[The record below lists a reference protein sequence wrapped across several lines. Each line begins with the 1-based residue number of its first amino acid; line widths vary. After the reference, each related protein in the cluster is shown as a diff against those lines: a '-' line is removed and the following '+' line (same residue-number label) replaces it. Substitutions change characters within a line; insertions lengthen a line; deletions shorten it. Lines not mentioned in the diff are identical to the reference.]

1 MAEVS
6 SQTLHIVARE
16 LASELNEARASL
28 EAFGEQQ
35 DNLALLR
42 KCNEHLHS
50 VHGAL
55 RVAEVYGAALLAEE
69 MGQVAHY
76 LIANFAEKRHLA
88 EGLDA
93 LMRAMVQLP
102 TYLERVMSGG
112 RDMALVLLPLLN
124 DLRAVRGHA
133 LLSEGTLLL
142 LNLSSD
148 QQANPTAGAGDGAL
162 TVSQWARKL
171 RTRFQLGLLGWIK
184 GERIDQNLEILSRT
198 AEKLEHVATTQAVFQ
213 LWWVVGSVL
222 EALREGGL
230 EGSAS
235 VKRLLG
241 QADRE
246 MKRLYELGEAR
257 YADSPPLEL
266 LNNLLYY
273 VARARTNGPRVA
285 AVRASFRLSELLPV
299 DDGVEQA
306 RESLSAPSVKL
317 MKTVAAAIKED
328 LSRVK
333 DALDIFVRQGGTQV
347 DELAPQLDLLK
358 KIADTLGVLGL
369 GELRDKVQTETADL
383 QNIVA
388 QKSAATEGT
397 LLRMAA
403 TLIKVED
410 SLDEQLVG
418 MIVPTAEAGA
428 APPKPAGPDDIEFR
442 LVTEAV
448 LRECIVNM
456 ARIKEA
462 IAHSVEKPREA
473 QAIDQIPQLM
483 RGITA
488 GLLMLGKTRVVEIM
502 EGIDKALQNFV
513 RSDGLTLPQEAVD
526 RLADAIVAVEYYME
540 TIQAGRADPWYMLD
554 NAETCLRFLAEA
566 QPIPR
571 VESYG
576 AGSDHARTVVIEPS
590 ASTVALGTV
599 HEPTSVLDPVTQEV
613 RRPTK
618 PAAAPQPAATE
629 PPPIPPALTKPVDR
643 EVDPEFVELF
653 IEEAKDEIAKLNQ
666 FFPLWDSNPQDQ
678 EALVNVRRSF
688 HTLKGSGRMVGAQLI
703 GDFAWSI
710 ENMLNRVIN
719 KTLDRTPDMMAL
731 MRSAVA
737 AVPELVEQLET
748 GRAPRADIAKIINT
762 SNGLAGVR
770 PGSSTPAP
778 QATPAVRRAPE
789 APVLATA
796 AARPQVAAA
805 PAPEKKT
812 APAVAPPRASFEP
825 PMDPGLHE
833 IYAKETAGHLA
844 AIRKFIGACALAT
857 APYAVSEDL
866 HRSCHTLSGTAK
878 TAGARQGIKIAEPL
892 NRYIRKLYDNSIG
905 LSDPGLAALKDS
917 VTAIQQVVDNINETT
932 GFFLDHGSIVNRLVE
947 LEHGLDLEISRLAD
961 RLSATNITASGEYV
975 APSVTTIVHEQLRVP
990 ELKREPVLSSVPQA
1004 QVPVMH
1010 VEKPSGAVAQ
1020 ARPAGAHEPATIELA
1035 PIEPGV
1041 LATGLFVAEPSVLEA
1056 TIDVAHAVAAES
1068 AQKHAEAVEIT
1079 VDPAALHE
1087 QVTLDSA
1094 SKDASA
1100 DAALVTAAPAGVTVD
1115 SASAPQSGHPEAVP
1129 QEITL
1134 DSTAASQKISI
1145 GTAAPE
1151 LASAAA
1157 SQGIDLAAAPEEVTL
1172 DPAASQ
1178 EISLDT
1184 AALEELS
1191 RAAAAAPG
1199 IDLDLPLAAETAA
1212 ADAAASAATQEIPLL
1227 PVAEEIT
1234 LDSSAAPEEITL
1246 GSSATSEE
1254 IALDSSAVPE
1264 EITLSS
1270 SAAPEEIT
1278 LSSVGA
1284 EDGSALDA
1292 DSAADE
1298 IVLDPAFTQE
1308 VAAIV
1313 LEGSGLG
1320 EEVTLDSGSTDAP
1333 PAGEIVELE
1342 ATDASML
1349 ETLSWS
1355 YENFPQDRDSVA
1367 SAVVTI
1373 DSQALAVTPA
1383 SVPEAIALD
1392 VAAAAAAEEFTL
1404 GSFGEHKEIASATPE
1419 EVTPVS
1425 TGTDEA
1431 EALIATGESDSA
1443 ALDATAATQ
1452 EIPLISATAAEEIT
1466 LDAGTAPEDIVLD
1479 ASASAASEEITL
1491 DAGTAPEEITLDSSA
1506 APEEINL
1513 SSTGSHEEIA
1523 LGSAAATDAI
1533 ARDSGQEIELASGG
1547 TPEEITL
1554 DSAATQEA
1562 EAISLDDLNVGEQVT
1577 LDTASE
1583 FKPGDAS
1590 EIVELEATDASMLET
1605 LSWSYENFPQ
1615 DRDATAS
1622 TAVTNDLQTAASEAA
1637 EEIELTSSDDLTQE
1651 SVVLET
1657 PDDLGVVGEAADI
1670 DVTSRSLLQM
1680 NEPLP
1685 PEASDIVIETAAW
1698 AAEFEP
1704 PVLPME
1710 TSHAVN
1716 RDDAETTRV
1725 PFLRPADVPTLMGD
1739 AVVSSA
1745 SDAPVTEQAVPPA
1758 VTAGEPVEEEEEYDD
1773 SDFDPDVAAIFTEEA
1788 TELLDTADHSLSSWI
1803 RDRANNALVFELKR
1817 AVHTLKGGARM
1828 AGIRSMGDLS
1838 HELETLMGL
1847 VETGQVPAEQ
1857 RVFTALQA
1865 SLDELHRMRDLV
1877 AGGERAQPARQ
1888 LMRRIRALTA
1898 GEPEPAPAAAAPV
1911 AAAPIAPQIVAP
1923 AFDAPAE
1930 EVVEIESYSPDDKHI
1945 GSETDI
1951 VPTLTDA
1958 EVQSALEPEIEAVS
1972 DVEVEFGA
1980 DELGAVAPRESVRV
1994 EETPPPTATAAHAA
2008 TGIHAALDVST
2019 VPPELPPDTETE
2031 ETTAAAPAEPQAPT
2045 LPGRERQ
2052 TQQQEP
2058 REFAR
2063 VDADLLDNLLNSA
2076 GEVSIFRSR
2085 MEQQVSSIEFNL
2097 AELGRTV
2104 TRLKDQLRK
2113 IELETEAQILHRHHE
2128 EHPDRADFDPLE
2140 LDRYSTIQQ
2149 LTRAFAESVSDVS
2162 SIEGLLENLTRE
2174 AQNLLLQQS
2183 RVVTEMQNGL
2193 MRTRMVPFQ
2202 RHVQRLSRLV
2212 RQVANDTDKRVELV
2226 VQGANGELDRQVLE
2240 RMLPPFEHMLRNS
2253 VVHGIETPEERVAR
2267 GKPAQG
2273 TIKVGLHRE
2282 GSEMVIVLEDDGRG
2296 IDVNAVRERA
2306 KQRGLLQPG
2315 RVLSD
2320 EEAMQLI
2327 LEPGFSTASNV
2338 TQHAGRG
2345 VGMDVV
2351 VNEIKKLG
2359 GALFTQSQPGQGVKF
2374 TIRLPFTLAI
2384 TQALIVRTGDE
2395 LYALPL
2401 PSVEGV
2407 ARISKSEVVKHL
2419 AEETPTFNYG
2429 GQVYRLQHLG
2439 AFVGGGPSQLPEL
2452 DVSVP
2457 LILIRAGEHSTAI
2470 VTDELVG
2477 SREMV
2482 VKSVGPQIATI
2493 RGIAGATI
2501 LGDGRIVII
2510 LDMHSLVRA
2519 EWRTKAS
2526 SLQTQPKEDKR
2537 TFALVVDDSITVRR
2551 VTQRLLERNGMRV
2564 MTAKDG
2570 VDALSILQEH
2580 IPDVILLDVEM
2591 PRMDGYELA
2600 TQVRADARLTDIPI
2614 VMITSRTGEKHR
2626 ARAIEIGVND
2636 YLGKPYQENQLLDAI
2651 EPLVRARR
2659 RKVS

>member
-35 DNLALLR
+35 DNIALLR
-42 KCNEHLHS
+42 KCNEHLHA

-69 MGQVAHY
+69 MGQVANY
-76 LIANFAEKRHLA
+76 LIANFNEKRHLA

-148 QQANPTAGAGDGAL
+148 QQANPVAGPGEGAL
-162 TVSQWARKL
+162 TVAQWARKL

-184 GERIDQNLEILSRT
+184 GERLDQNLEILSRT

-213 LWWVVGSVL
+213 LWWVVGAVL

-235 VKRLLG
+235 IKRLLG

-246 MKRLYELGEAR
+246 MKRLYEAGEAR

-266 LNNLLYY
+266 LNNVLYY

-306 RESLSAPSVKL
+306 RDSLSAPSVKL

-347 DELAPQLDLLK
+347 DELAPQLELLK

-369 GELRDKVQTETADL
+369 GELRDKVQSETTDL
-383 QNIVA
+383 QAIVA
-388 QKSAATEGT
+388 QKSKPSEST

-418 MIVPTAEAGA
+418 MIVPTAESGS
-428 APPKPAGPDDIEFR
+428 APAKPSGPDEIEFR

-462 IAHSVEKPREA
+462 IAHSLDKPREGA
-473 QAIDQIPQLM
+473 AVDQIPQLM

-554 NAETCLRFLAEA
+554 NAETCLRYLAEA
-566 QPIPR
+566 PPVPR
-571 VESYG
+571 VEAFG
-576 AGSDHARTVVIEPS
+576 GTTSDHARTVVIEPH
-590 ASTVALGTV
+590 APTVALGTE
-599 HEPTSVLDPVTQEV
+599 HEPTAVLDPVTQEV
-613 RRPTK
+613 RRPTR
-618 PAAAPQPAATE
+618 PAAAPQP
-629 PPPIPPALTKPVDR
+629 PPAPIPPALTKPVDR

-666 FFPLWDSNPQDQ
+666 FFPAWDSNPQDQ

-703 GDFAWSI
+703 GDFAWSV

-719 KTLDRTPDMMAL
+719 KTLDRTPDIMAL

-748 GRAPRADIAKIINT
+748 GRAPQADIAKIINT
-762 SNGLAGVR
+762 ANTLAGVR
-770 PGSSTPAP
+770 P
-778 QATPAVRRAPE
+778 
-789 APVLATA
+789 ATA
-796 AARPQVAAA
+796 TQTLAAA
-805 PAPEKKT
+805 PAAPVRRPAPPVLAAAMEAPTLTPLPEKKT
-812 APAVAPPRASFEP
+812 APTSEVITPAAASAES

-844 AIRKFIGACALAT
+844 TIHKFIAGCRLAT
-857 APYAVSEDL
+857 PPYVVTEDL

-905 LSDPGLAALKDS
+905 MSDAGLASLSDA
-917 VTAIQQVVDNINETT
+917 VTAIQQVVENINENT
-932 GFFLDHGSIVNRLVE
+932 GFFLDHDVIVRRLHD
-947 LEHGLDLEISRLAD
+947 LEHSLDAEISRIA
-961 RLSATNITASGEYV
+961 
-975 APSVTTIVHEQLRVP
+975 
-990 ELKREPVLSSVPQA
+990 EL
-1004 QVPVMH
+1004 
-1010 VEKPSGAVAQ
+1010 GA
-1020 ARPAGAHEPATIELA
+1020 
-1035 PIEPGV
+1035 
-1041 LATGLFVAEPSVLEA
+1041 
-1056 TIDVAHAVAAES
+1056 
-1068 AQKHAEAVEIT
+1068 
-1079 VDPAALHE
+1079 
-1087 QVTLDSA
+1087 
-1094 SKDASA
+1094 
-1100 DAALVTAAPAGVTVD
+1100 
-1115 SASAPQSGHPEAVP
+1115 
-1129 QEITL
+1129 
-1134 DSTAASQKISI
+1134 STAANATNSEFTGEHLIASTAATSINRQISI
-1145 GTAAPE
+1145 SAPPASLAPVDVDEMSLTSVNAMLPPLEPETFELSPVEPSMLESGTLDATTLIGEEINLNAPEVSIEEINLAAPE
-1151 LASAAA
+1151 L
-1157 SQGIDLAAAPEEVTL
+1157 IV
-1172 DPAASQ
+1172 
-1178 EISLDT
+1178 
-1184 AALEELS
+1184 
-1191 RAAAAAPG
+1191 
-1199 IDLDLPLAAETAA
+1199 
-1212 ADAAASAATQEIPLL
+1212 
-1227 PVAEEIT
+1227 EEIT
-1234 LDSSAAPEEITL
+1234 LDTADLVGEDITLDAPNVGATEATGEEIVL
-1246 GSSATSEE
+1246 GSVEVT
-1254 IALDSSAVPE
+1254 PE
-1264 EITLSS
+1264 EITLSES
-1270 SAAPEEIT
+1270 T
-1278 LSSVGA
+1278 G
-1284 EDGSALDA
+1284 
-1292 DSAADE
+1292 
-1298 IVLDPAFTQE
+1298 E
-1308 VAAIV
+1308 V
-1313 LEGSGLG
+1313 
-1320 EEVTLDSGSTDAP
+1320 
-1333 PAGEIVELE
+1333 VELE
-1342 ATDASML
+1342 AGFNGLD
-1349 ETLSWS
+1349 TLQWS
-1355 YENFPQDRDSVA
+1355 YEHFPKE
-1367 SAVVTI
+1367 SAH
-1373 DSQALAVTPA
+1373 
-1383 SVPEAIALD
+1383 
-1392 VAAAAAAEEFTL
+1392 AAAAN
-1404 GSFGEHKEIASATPE
+1404 GDVSNGEI
-1419 EVTPVS
+1419 
-1425 TGTDEA
+1425 
-1431 EALIATGESDSA
+1431 
-1443 ALDATAATQ
+1443 
-1452 EIPLISATAAEEIT
+1452 
-1466 LDAGTAPEDIVLD
+1466 
-1479 ASASAASEEITL
+1479 
-1491 DAGTAPEEITLDSSA
+1491 
-1506 APEEINL
+1506 
-1513 SSTGSHEEIA
+1513 
-1523 LGSAAATDAI
+1523 
-1533 ARDSGQEIELASGG
+1533 
-1547 TPEEITL
+1547 
-1554 DSAATQEA
+1554 
-1562 EAISLDDLNVGEQVT
+1562 QV
-1577 LDTASE
+1577 
-1583 FKPGDAS
+1583 
-1590 EIVELEATDASMLET
+1590 
-1605 LSWSYENFPQ
+1605 
-1615 DRDATAS
+1615 
-1622 TAVTNDLQTAASEAA
+1622 
-1637 EEIELTSSDDLTQE
+1637 EEIELTSDGDLTQE
-1651 SVVLET
+1651 AAALTELTKEEPGIVVDEDQLLLDESNR
-1657 PDDLGVVGEAADI
+1657 A
-1670 DVTSRSLLQM
+1670 LLQM
-1680 NEPLP
+1680 NEPI
-1685 PEASDIVIETAAW
+1685 PEEATDLIVETAPW
-1698 AAEFEP
+1698 AAKFEP
-1704 PVLPME
+1704 PVLPLD
-1710 TSHAVN
+1710 SAVGH
-1716 RDDAETTRV
+1716 DDAETIRS
-1725 PFLRPADVPTLMGD
+1725 PLLRPAAAEALLSEVAQSAASWPAELSPAATELTAPTAQPPAIVPPTLD
-1739 AVVSSA
+1739 TPISEP
-1745 SDAPVTEQAVPPA
+1745 APVAAHSQTISEVAPAEQQPVAAP
-1758 VTAGEPVEEEEEYDD
+1758 EPVEEDEGDYDD
-1773 SDFDPDVAAIFTEEA
+1773 SDFDPEVAAIFTEEA
-1788 TELLDTADHSLSSWI
+1788 TELLETADHSLSSWV
-1803 RDRANNALVFELKR
+1803 RDRANSALVFELKR
-1817 AVHTLKGGARM
+1817 VVHTLKGGARM
-1828 AGIRSMGDLS
+1828 AGIRAMGDLS

-1857 RVFTALQA
+1857 KVFDALQA
-1865 SLDELHRMRDLV
+1865 SLDELHRMRDVV
-1877 AGGERAQPARQ
+1877 ASGDRCKPARE
-1888 LMRRIRALTA
+1888 LMRRIRALCSGQVEEEAPPPAAPAPPPAVAAAIPTPPA
-1898 GEPEPAPAAAAPV
+1898 STAPAAIIP
-1911 AAAPIAPQIVAP
+1911 AAPIAPEVVPPVALP
-1923 AFDAPAE
+1923 PPVFDAPPE
-1930 EVVEIESYSPDDKHI
+1930 EVVEIESYSPDDKDI
-1945 GSETDI
+1945 GSQTDI
-1951 VPTLTDA
+1951 IPTLTDIEALTEAGVA
-1958 EVQSALEPEIEAVS
+1958 EQAAAEEARAADARKEFVATPSEGGWSEAPQSAAPEIEAVS

-1994 EETPPPTATAAHAA
+1994 EETPDAAIQAEHAA
-2008 TGIHAALDVST
+2008 TGVHAAHDVSA
-2019 VPPELPPDTETE
+2019 VAPELPPDGEQQQQE
-2031 ETTAAAPAEPQAPT
+2031 EVAEQAAPA
-2045 LPGRERQ
+2045 LPGREKPV
-2052 TQQQEP
+2052 QQEP

-2063 VDADLLDNLLNSA
+2063 VDADLLDNLLNNA

-2113 IELETEAQILHRHHE
+2113 IELETESQILHRHQE
-2128 EHPDRADFDPLE
+2128 EFPDRADFDPLE
-2140 LDRYSTIQQ
+2140 MDRYSTIQQ

-2212 RQVANDTDKRVELV
+2212 RQVANDTKKSVELV
-2226 VQGANGELDRQVLE
+2226 VVGANGELDRQVLE

-2253 VVHGIETPEERVAR
+2253 VVHGIETPEERVSR

-2282 GSEMVIVLEDDGRG
+2282 GSEMVIILEDDGRG

-2306 KQRGLLQPG
+2306 KQRGLLQAG
-2315 RVLSD
+2315 RVLTD

-2327 LEPGFSTASNV
+2327 LEPGFSTASNI

-2359 GALFTQSQPGQGVKF
+2359 GALFTASEPGKGVKF

-2407 ARISKSEVVKHL
+2407 ARIPKSEVEKHL
-2419 AEETPTFNYG
+2419 AEEVPTFNYG

-2439 AFVGGGPSQLPEL
+2439 AFVGGGPSALPEL

-2510 LDMHSLVRA
+2510 LDMGSLVRSD
-2519 EWRTKAS
+2519 WRGGKVPLEA
-2526 SLQTQPKEDKR
+2526 QGPKQDNR

-2580 IPDVILLDVEM
+2580 IPDVILLDIEM

-2614 VMITSRTGEKHR
+2614 VMITSRVGEKHR

-2651 EPLVRARR
+2651 EPLVQARR

>member
-35 DNLALLR
+35 DNIALLR

-76 LIANFAEKRHLA
+76 LINNFNERRHLA

-148 QQANPTAGAGDGAL
+148 QQANPAAGPGEGAL
-162 TVSQWARKL
+162 TVAQWARKL

-184 GERIDQNLEILSRT
+184 GERIEQNLEVLSRT
-198 AEKLEHVATTQAVFQ
+198 AEKLEHVATTQGVFQ
-213 LWWVVGSVL
+213 LWWVVGAVL

-230 EGSAS
+230 ESSAS
-235 VKRLLG
+235 IKRLLG
-241 QADRE
+241 QADRD
-246 MKRLYELGEAR
+246 MKRLYESGEAR
-257 YADSPPLEL
+257 YCESPPLEL

-273 VARARTNGPRVA
+273 VARARTNGPRIA

-347 DELAPQLDLLK
+347 DELAPQLELLK

-369 GELRDKVQTETADL
+369 GELRDKVQTETTDL
-383 QNIVA
+383 QAIVA
-388 QKSAATEGT
+388 QKSAASEST

-418 MIVPTAEAGA
+418 MIVPAQSEAGA
-428 APPKPAGPDDIEFR
+428 APSKPAGPDDIEFR

-473 QAIDQIPQLM
+473 PAIDQIPQLM

-502 EGIDKALQNFV
+502 EGIDRALAQFV

-540 TIQAGRADPWYMLD
+540 TIQAGRTDPWYMLD
-554 NAETCLRFLAEA
+554 NAETCLRFLAET

-571 VESYG
+571 LEAYG
-576 AGSDHARTVVIEPS
+576 GATSDHARTIVIEPT
-590 ASTVALGTV
+590 AQTVALNTE
-599 HEPTSVLDPVTQEV
+599 HEPTAILDPVTNEV
-613 RRPTK
+613 RRPAR
-618 PAAAPQPAATE
+618 PA
-629 PPPIPPALTKPVDR
+629 PPIPPALTKPVDR

-666 FFPLWDSNPQDQ
+666 FFPLWDANPQDA

-710 ENMLNRVIN
+710 ENLLNRVIN
-719 KTLDRTPDMMAL
+719 KTLDRTPDMMTL
-731 MRSAVA
+731 LRSAVA
-737 AVPELVEQLET
+737 VVPELVEQLET
-748 GRAPRADIAKIINT
+748 GRAPQADIARIINHA
-762 SNGLAGVR
+762 NALAGVR
-770 PGSSTPAP
+770 PGGAHASASQVTPVVRRTPEPPVLTTPA
-778 QATPAVRRAPE
+778 AP
-789 APVLATA
+789 
-796 AARPQVAAA
+796 RNVAAA
-805 PAPEKKT
+805 APPEKKT
-812 APAVAPPRASFEP
+812 APLGVTPPRDPEP
-825 PMDPGLHE
+825 QMEPGLHE

-844 AIRKFIGACALAT
+844 AIRKFITACDLAN
-857 APYAVSEDL
+857 APYPVTEDL

-878 TAGARQGIKIAEPL
+878 TAGARQGTKIAEPL
-892 NRYIRKLYDNSIG
+892 NRYVRKLYDNSVG
-905 LSDPGLAALKDS
+905 MSQPGLDALRDA
-917 VTAIQQVVDNINETT
+917 VTAIQQVVDHITEST
-932 GFFLDHGSIVNRLVE
+932 GFFLDHGLIVKRLGE
-947 LEHGLDLEISRLAD
+947 LEHELELDISRLAQAATTANSATAGEATGEYFLAPAAAGNVQAQLPPAAIEIEEIS
-961 RLSATNITASGEYV
+961 LSADDVLEGDLLADALLE
-975 APSVTTIVHEQLRVP
+975 PQTIDLNA
-990 ELKREPVLSSVPQA
+990 L
-1004 QVPVMH
+1004 
-1010 VEKPSGAVAQ
+1010 
-1020 ARPAGAHEPATIELA
+1020 EPASVGELA
-1035 PIEPGV
+1035 EEIV
-1041 LATGLFVAEPSVLEA
+1041 LGSSGPQF
-1056 TIDVAHAVAAES
+1056 AA
-1068 AQKHAEAVEIT
+1068 
-1079 VDPAALHE
+1079 
-1087 QVTLDSA
+1087 
-1094 SKDASA
+1094 
-1100 DAALVTAAPAGVTVD
+1100 
-1115 SASAPQSGHPEAVP
+1115 
-1129 QEITL
+1129 EITL
-1134 DSTAASQKISI
+1134 DPADLEAGGITLDAVPRVNEGESADDVIELESTD
-1145 GTAAPE
+1145 
-1151 LASAAA
+1151 ASALEAMA
-1157 SQGIDLAAAPEEVTL
+1157 WSYQNFPPDRP
-1172 DPAASQ
+1172 PAAN
-1178 EISLDT
+1178 D
-1184 AALEELS
+1184 
-1191 RAAAAAPG
+1191 
-1199 IDLDLPLAAETAA
+1199 
-1212 ADAAASAATQEIPLL
+1212 
-1227 PVAEEIT
+1227 
-1234 LDSSAAPEEITL
+1234 DSSAAAASSPTLTEEL
-1246 GSSATSEE
+1246 
-1254 IALDSSAVPE
+1254 
-1264 EITLSS
+1264 
-1270 SAAPEEIT
+1270 
-1278 LSSVGA
+1278 A
-1284 EDGSALDA
+1284 ESIVLET
-1292 DSAADE
+1292 AADE
-1298 IVLDPAFTQE
+1298 DADAAGIVVEEDGAF
-1308 VAAIV
+1308 
-1313 LEGSGLG
+1313 EG
-1320 EEVTLDSGSTDAP
+1320 
-1333 PAGEIVELE
+1333 AG
-1342 ATDASML
+1342 
-1349 ETLSWS
+1349 
-1355 YENFPQDRDSVA
+1355 
-1367 SAVVTI
+1367 
-1373 DSQALAVTPA
+1373 
-1383 SVPEAIALD
+1383 
-1392 VAAAAAAEEFTL
+1392 
-1404 GSFGEHKEIASATPE
+1404 
-1419 EVTPVS
+1419 
-1425 TGTDEA
+1425 
-1431 EALIATGESDSA
+1431 
-1443 ALDATAATQ
+1443 
-1452 EIPLISATAAEEIT
+1452 
-1466 LDAGTAPEDIVLD
+1466 
-1479 ASASAASEEITL
+1479 
-1491 DAGTAPEEITLDSSA
+1491 
-1506 APEEINL
+1506 
-1513 SSTGSHEEIA
+1513 
-1523 LGSAAATDAI
+1523 
-1533 ARDSGQEIELASGG
+1533 
-1547 TPEEITL
+1547 
-1554 DSAATQEA
+1554 
-1562 EAISLDDLNVGEQVT
+1562 
-1577 LDTASE
+1577 
-1583 FKPGDAS
+1583 
-1590 EIVELEATDASMLET
+1590 
-1605 LSWSYENFPQ
+1605 
-1615 DRDATAS
+1615 
-1622 TAVTNDLQTAASEAA
+1622 
-1637 EEIELTSSDDLTQE
+1637 
-1651 SVVLET
+1651 
-1657 PDDLGVVGEAADI
+1657 
-1670 DVTSRSLLQM
+1670 RSLLQM
-1680 NEPLP
+1680 NAPLP
-1685 PEASDIVIETAAW
+1685 DDASDIVLETAAW

-1704 PVLPME
+1704 HVLPVEAAPAM
-1710 TSHAVN
+1710 N
-1716 RDDAETTRV
+1716 RDEAETIRSPSLMAADAELIAAPEVESFAAPLDATRAVEVAPMLLPIDAFAEPSAPVEIAPVDV
-1725 PFLRPADVPTLMGD
+1725 PVEAAPAAASIEVAPIEAVPADTQAD
-1739 AVVSSA
+1739 APSWSA
-1745 SDAPVTEQAVPPA
+1745 SVA
-1758 VTAGEPVEEEEEYDD
+1758 VTPVAAPAAAAPYEEEYEDN
-1773 SDFDPDVAAIFTEEA
+1773 DFDAEVAAIFTEEA
-1788 TELLDTADHSLSSWI
+1788 TELLETADQSLSAWV
-1803 RDRANNALVFELKR
+1803 RDRANSALVFELKR
-1817 AVHTLKGGARM
+1817 VVHTLKGGARM
-1828 AGIRSMGDLS
+1828 AGIRAMGDLS

-1847 VETGQVPAEQ
+1847 VETGEVEAQQE
-1857 RVFTALQA
+1857 VFDGLQA
-1865 SLDELHRMRDLV
+1865 SLDELHRMRDVV
-1877 AGGERAQPARQ
+1877 ANGEQCKPARE
-1888 LMRRIRALTA
+1888 LMNRIRALC
-1898 GEPEPAPAAAAPV
+1898 GQEPEPMPAPAPV
-1911 AAAPIAPQIVAP
+1911 APATLAFADAAITPEIVPP
-1923 AFDAPAE
+1923 AAWQPMPEPVPKPVFDAPAA
-1930 EVVEIESYSPDDKHI
+1930 EVVEIVHYSPDDQDI
-1945 GSETDI
+1945 GSQTDI
-1951 VPTLTDA
+1951 VPTLNDIEGVEEA
-1958 EVQSALEPEIEAVS
+1958 SGEAPEVDDAVS
-1972 DVEVEFGA
+1972 DVEAEFGA
-1980 DELGAVAPRESVRV
+1980 DELGAVAPRAAVRV
-1994 EETPPPTATAAHAA
+1994 EEPPDLAANNAGAA
-2008 TGIHAALDVST
+2008 TGAHAALDVAT
-2019 VPPELPPDTETE
+2019 LAPELPPDAEQE
-2031 ETTAAAPAEPQAPT
+2031 EASVEPQAPA

-2052 TQQQEP
+2052 VQQE
-2058 REFAR
+2058 RQEFAR
-2063 VDADLLDNLLNSA
+2063 VDADLLDNLLNNA

-2104 TRLKDQLRK
+2104 TRLKEQLRK
-2113 IELETEAQILHRHHE
+2113 LEMETEAQILHRHQE

-2149 LTRAFAESVSDVS
+2149 LSRAFAESVSDVS

-2212 RQVANDTDKRVELV
+2212 RQVASDTGKRADLV
-2226 VQGANGELDRQVLE
+2226 VVGASGELDRQVLD
-2240 RMLPPFEHMLRNS
+2240 RMLPPFEHMLRNA
-2253 VVHGIETPEERVAR
+2253 VVHGIETPEERAGR
-2267 GKPAQG
+2267 GKSPQG

-2306 KQRGLLQPG
+2306 KSRGLLQPG

-2327 LEPGFSTASNV
+2327 LEPGFSTASNI

-2359 GALFTQSQPGQGVKF
+2359 GALSTQSQPGQGVKF

-2407 ARISKSEVVKHL
+2407 ARVPKADVQRHL
-2419 AEETPTFNYG
+2419 AEENPTFSYG

-2439 AFVGGGPSQLPEL
+2439 AFVGGGPSALPEL

-2457 LILIRAGEHSTAI
+2457 LILIRAGDHSTAI

-2510 LDMHSLVRA
+2510 LDMGALVRS
-2519 EWRTKAS
+2519 EWRGGRTGQ
-2526 SLQTQPKEDKR
+2526 LEVQGPKVDKR
-2537 TFALVVDDSITVRR
+2537 TFVLVVDDSITVRR

-2580 IPDVILLDVEM
+2580 IPDVILLDIEM

-2600 TQVRADARLTDIPI
+2600 TQVRADARLHDIPI
-2614 VMITSRTGEKHR
+2614 VMITSRAGEKHR

-2651 EPLVRARR
+2651 EPLVQARR

>member
-42 KCNEHLHS
+42 KCNEHLHA

-69 MGQVAHY
+69 MGQVANY
-76 LIANFAEKRHLA
+76 LIANFNEKRHLA

-148 QQANPTAGAGDGAL
+148 QQANPVAGPAEGAL
-162 TVSQWARKL
+162 TVAQWARKL

-184 GERIDQNLEILSRT
+184 GERVDQNLEILSRT

-213 LWWVVGSVL
+213 LWWVVGAVL
-222 EALREGGL
+222 EAMRETGL

-235 VKRLLG
+235 IKRLLG

-246 MKRLYELGEAR
+246 MKRLYESGEAR

-273 VARARTNGPRVA
+273 VARARSNGPRVA

-299 DDGVEQA
+299 DEGVEQA

-347 DELAPQLDLLK
+347 DELAPQLELLK

-369 GELRDKVQTETADL
+369 GELRDKVQSETTDL
-383 QNIVA
+383 QAIVV
-388 QKSAATEGT
+388 QKSKASEAT

-418 MIVPTAEAGA
+418 MIVPTAAEAGS
-428 APPKPAGPDDIEFR
+428 APAKPAGPDEIEFR

-462 IAHSVEKPREA
+462 IAHTLDKPREGA
-473 QAIDQIPQLM
+473 AVDQIPQLM

-540 TIQAGRADPWYMLD
+540 TIQAGRTDPWYMLD
-554 NAETCLRFLAEA
+554 NAETCLRFLAET
-566 QPIPR
+566 QPVPR
-571 VESYG
+571 SEAFG
-576 AGSDHARTVVIEPS
+576 GTTPDHARTVVIEPH
-590 ASTVALGTV
+590 APTMALGTE
-599 HEPTSVLDPVTQEV
+599 HEPTAVLDPVTQEV

-618 PAAAPQPAATE
+618 VVTPPPAAPAM
-629 PPPIPPALTKPVDR
+629 PPALTKPVDR

-666 FFPLWDSNPQDQ
+666 FFPLWDANPQDQ
-678 EALVNVRRSF
+678 EALVNLRRSF

-703 GDFAWSI
+703 GDFAWSV

-719 KTLDRTPDMMAL
+719 KTLDRTPDIMSL

-748 GRAPRADIAKIINT
+748 GRAPQADIAKIINT
-762 SNGLAGVR
+762 ANTLAGVR
-770 PGSSTPAP
+770 PPA
-778 QATPAVRRAPE
+778 AP
-789 APVLATA
+789 A
-796 AARPQVAAA
+796 AAPVAAA
-805 PAPEKKT
+805 PAPRRPEPPVLAPAMEAPVLSPLPEKKT
-812 APAVAPPRASFEP
+812 APAPEVISPEAASAES

-844 AIRKFIGACALAT
+844 TIHKFIAACQLAT
-857 APYAVSEDL
+857 PPYVVTEDL

-878 TAGARQGIKIAEPL
+878 TAGARQGIKVAEPL

-905 LSDPGLAALKDS
+905 MSQPGLNSLRDA
-917 VTAIQQVVDNINETT
+917 VTAIQQVVENINENT
-932 GFFLDHGSIVNRLVE
+932 GFFLDHNLIVQRLVE
-947 LEHGLDLEISRLAD
+947 LERELDSDISRIAEQG
-961 RLSATNITASGEYV
+961 ATTTASGTNMDVTGEHLV
-975 APSVTTIVHEQLRVP
+975 APTAATSIN
-990 ELKREPVLSSVPQA
+990 ELL
-1004 QVPVMH
+1004 H
-1010 VEKPSGAVAQ
+1010 VDAPPGAVDVEELSLTAVN
-1020 ARPAGAHEPATIELA
+1020 AMLPPLEPETFELS
-1035 PIEPGV
+1035 PV
-1041 LATGLFVAEPSVLEA
+1041 EPSVLAAGTLLPSDEELLA
-1056 TIDVAHAVAAES
+1056 STEPPKLDV
-1068 AQKHAEAVEIT
+1068 
-1079 VDPAALHE
+1079 
-1087 QVTLDSA
+1087 
-1094 SKDASA
+1094 
-1100 DAALVTAAPAGVTVD
+1100 
-1115 SASAPQSGHPEAVP
+1115 
-1129 QEITL
+1129 
-1134 DSTAASQKISI
+1134 
-1145 GTAAPE
+1145 PE
-1151 LASAAA
+1151 LAV
-1157 SQGIDLAAAPEEVTL
+1157 EY
-1172 DPAASQ
+1172 
-1178 EISLDT
+1178 
-1184 AALEELS
+1184 
-1191 RAAAAAPG
+1191 
-1199 IDLDLPLAAETAA
+1199 
-1212 ADAAASAATQEIPLL
+1212 
-1227 PVAEEIT
+1227 
-1234 LDSSAAPEEITL
+1234 
-1246 GSSATSEE
+1246 
-1254 IALDSSAVPE
+1254 
-1264 EITLSS
+1264 
-1270 SAAPEEIT
+1270 
-1278 LSSVGA
+1278 
-1284 EDGSALDA
+1284 
-1292 DSAADE
+1292 
-1298 IVLDPAFTQE
+1298 
-1308 VAAIV
+1308 
-1313 LEGSGLG
+1313 SGL
-1320 EEVTLDSGSTDAP
+1320 E
-1333 PAGEIVELE
+1333 
-1342 ATDASML
+1342 
-1349 ETLSWS
+1349 
-1355 YENFPQDRDSVA
+1355 
-1367 SAVVTI
+1367 SA
-1373 DSQALAVTPA
+1373 
-1383 SVPEAIALD
+1383 
-1392 VAAAAAAEEFTL
+1392 
-1404 GSFGEHKEIASATPE
+1404 
-1419 EVTPVS
+1419 
-1425 TGTDEA
+1425 
-1431 EALIATGESDSA
+1431 
-1443 ALDATAATQ
+1443 
-1452 EIPLISATAAEEIT
+1452 
-1466 LDAGTAPEDIVLD
+1466 DIVV
-1479 ASASAASEEITL
+1479 
-1491 DAGTAPEEITLDSSA
+1491 
-1506 APEEINL
+1506 
-1513 SSTGSHEEIA
+1513 
-1523 LGSAAATDAI
+1523 
-1533 ARDSGQEIELASGG
+1533 
-1547 TPEEITL
+1547 EEITL
-1554 DSAATQEA
+1554 DSAALSGETEA
-1562 EAISLDDLNVGEQVT
+1562 VGEEIVLGSVEVTPEEIVLGESAEVVEIESDASALDTLQWSYDHFPADRAGAAANSDVSNAELQVDATDLNLDTDLTEEAAALAALTQVT
-1577 LDTASE
+1577 E
-1583 FKPGDAS
+1583 EPG
-1590 EIVELEATDASMLET
+1590 IVVD
-1605 LSWSYENFPQ
+1605 
-1615 DRDATAS
+1615 
-1622 TAVTNDLQTAASEAA
+1622 
-1637 EEIELTSSDDLTQE
+1637 EEIILDGSNRT
-1651 SVVLET
+1651 
-1657 PDDLGVVGEAADI
+1657 
-1670 DVTSRSLLQM
+1670 LLQL

-1685 PEASDIVIETAAW
+1685 EEATDLVVETSEW
-1698 AAEFEP
+1698 AANFEP
-1704 PVLPME
+1704 SVLPPDPPAARE
-1710 TSHAVN
+1710 E
-1716 RDDAETTRV
+1716 AETIRSPLLLPAEPV
-1725 PFLRPADVPTLMGD
+1725 PVPPP
-1739 AVVSSA
+1739 VV
-1745 SDAPVTEQAVPPA
+1745 APVVAEV
-1758 VTAGEPVEEEEEYDD
+1758 VEEDYDD

-1788 TELLDTADHSLSSWI
+1788 TELLEVADQSLSSWI
-1803 RDRANNALVFELKR
+1803 LDRANTALVFELKR
-1817 AVHTLKGGARM
+1817 VVHTLKGGARM
-1828 AGIRSMGDLS
+1828 AGIRAMGDLS

-1857 RVFTALQA
+1857 KVFDALQA
-1865 SLDELHRMRDLV
+1865 SLDELHRMRDQV
-1877 AGGERAQPARQ
+1877 ANGERCKPARE
-1888 LMRRIRALTA
+1888 LMNRIRALCGHEVEA
-1898 GEPEPAPAAAAPV
+1898 PPAAAPTV
-1911 AAAPIAPQIVAP
+1911 ASLATAAISPAAPIAPEVLPPVAV
-1923 AFDAPAE
+1923 FDAPVE
-1930 EVVEIESYSPDDKHI
+1930 EVVEIENYSPDDRDV
-1945 GSETDI
+1945 GSQTDI
-1951 VPTLTDA
+1951 VPTLTDIEALTEEGVA
-1958 EVQSALEPEIEAVS
+1958 ERDQSEQAHSEQALADEARFGQASDEQRSAKGWGDALSESFPALSHGAAPSASELEAVS
-1972 DVEVEFGA
+1972 EVEVEFGA

-1994 EETPPPTATAAHAA
+1994 EESPDAAIQAEHAA
-2008 TGIHAALDVST
+2008 TGVHAAHDVAA
-2019 VPPELPPDTETE
+2019 VAPELPPDAEQQE
-2031 ETTAAAPAEPQAPT
+2031 EAEPQAPA
-2045 LPGRERQ
+2045 LPGREKPV
-2052 TQQQEP
+2052 TQEP

-2063 VDADLLDNLLNSA
+2063 VDADLLDNLLNNA

-2113 IELETEAQILHRHHE
+2113 IELETESQILHRHQE
-2128 EHPDRADFDPLE
+2128 EFPDRADFDPLE
-2140 LDRYSTIQQ
+2140 MDRYSTIQQ

-2212 RQVANDTDKRVELV
+2212 RQVANDTNKRVELV
-2226 VQGANGELDRQVLE
+2226 VVGASGELDRQVLE

-2253 VVHGIETPEERVAR
+2253 VVHGIEMPDERVAR

-2306 KQRGLLQPG
+2306 KQKGLLQAG

-2327 LEPGFSTASNV
+2327 LEPGFSTASNI

-2359 GALFTQSQPGQGVKF
+2359 GALFTASEPGKGVKF

-2407 ARISKSEVVKHL
+2407 ARIPKSEVEKHL
-2419 AEETPTFNYG
+2419 GEDTPTFSYG

-2439 AFVGGGPSQLPEL
+2439 AFVGGGPSALPEL

-2470 VTDELVG
+2470 VADELVG

-2510 LDMHSLVRA
+2510 LDMGTLVRSD
-2519 EWRTKAS
+2519 WRGGRVP
-2526 SLQTQPKEDKR
+2526 LEQQGPKQDNR

-2570 VDALSILQEH
+2570 VDALSILQDH
-2580 IPDVILLDVEM
+2580 IPDVILLDIEM

-2614 VMITSRTGEKHR
+2614 VMITSRVGEKHR

-2651 EPLVRARR
+2651 EPLVQAARK